1 MSSIT
6 ESLTKSI
13 ETLARNHTLKAVT
26 ALAEK
31 YGFPVEEA
39 IEFLG
44 LPPKK
49 NSKKEVEKEVVQP
62 SKKRV
67 KMTEEEKATKKA
79 QADAERAEKKA
90 QLDALKAEKKAQA
103 DAERAEKKAQADALK
118 AEKKAQAEA
127 LKAEKKAQAVAEL
140 AESNAKKQE
149 EQANRVARIAEKE
162 QEKLLKEQTKKEL
175 EEAKKEHAK
184 LLKEQAKNQPVALHV
199 VKIKIDGESY
209 FINKATKTLY
219 NMEKKEVGT
228 YDETNKKIIH
238 VEEINDE
245 ETEEETEEDDD
256 EVIEL

>member
-90 QLDALKAEKKAQA
+90 QL
-103 DAERAEKKAQADALK
+103 DALK